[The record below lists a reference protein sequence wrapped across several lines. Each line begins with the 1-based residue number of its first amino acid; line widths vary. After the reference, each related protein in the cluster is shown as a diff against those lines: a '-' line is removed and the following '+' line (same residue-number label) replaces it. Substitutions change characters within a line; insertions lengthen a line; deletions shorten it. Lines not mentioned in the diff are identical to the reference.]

1 MNNEKKLYDLIKAN
15 NNFLAM
21 HDTEVANLL
30 GVSRYSIPN
39 YKKRLITKGYIET
52 KVRVENNRP
61 LTLYKIIKDYDGKVE
76 W

>member
-1 MNNEKKLYDLIKAN
+1 MNNEKKLYDLIKSN

-21 HDTEVANLL
+21 RDTEVAKIL

-39 YKKRLITKGYIET
+39 YKKRLIDKGFIET
-52 KVRVENNRP
+52 KVKVEDNRP
-61 LTLYKIIKDYDGKVE
+61 MTLYKIIKDFNGEIE